1 MAGKTGNILALYAV
15 LYRCTDEDH
24 PLTMREIQDKMVDMG
39 YNCSEDTILRHM
51 RLLREWDV
59 KVEGSMGR
67 NAKYYLGN
75 RLLKKEELKLIVDAI
90 NASNFI
96 GREIAAEM
104 VQKLKELLSEN
115 QRDYLD
121 RNVLGMV
128 NNKTENQK
136 ILDNVDKIQEACDKK
151 VPISFTYMK
160 WNKDL
165 ELVPKSDKAEIVNP
179 WSLIWADDRY
189 YLYAIKNKC
198 GKLVERHYRVDK
210 MTDIKLLKDQT
221 REGMVK
227 VREICPNTY
236 VSRRMGM
243 FTGDERKITVA
254 ASEEMVG
261 PIIDQF
267 GKNIK
272 VCANPDKTDKS
283 NELLIEF
290 YAVPSI
296 ILLGWLIGLGDVEV
310 IGPKEVK
317 EDMIDLLKK
326 TSAKYD
332 RQG

>member
-1 MAGKTGNILALYAV
+1 M
-15 LYRCTDEDH
+15 
-24 PLTMREIQDKMVDMG
+24 TMREIQDEMVEMG

-51 RLLREWDV
+51 RLLREWHV

-67 NAKYYLGN
+67 NARYYLGS

-96 GREIAAEM
+96 GREIADEM

-189 YLYAIKNKC
+189 YLYAIKNQC
-198 GKLVERHYRVDK
+198 GRLVERHYRVDK

-236 VSRRMGM
+236 VSRR
-243 FTGDERKITVA
+243 
-254 ASEEMVG
+254 MVG

-296 ILLGWLIGLGDVEV
+296 ILLGWLVGLGDVEV

-317 EDMIDLLKK
+317 EDMISLLKK

-332 RQG
+332 WQG

>member
-1 MAGKTGNILALYAV
+1 M
-15 LYRCTDEDH
+15 
-24 PLTMREIQDKMVDMG
+24 
-39 YNCSEDTILRHM
+39 
-51 RLLREWDV
+51 
-59 KVEGSMGR
+59 
-67 NAKYYLGN
+67 
-75 RLLKKEELKLIVDAI
+75 
-90 NASNFI
+90 
-96 GREIAAEM
+96 
-104 VQKLKELLSEN
+104 SEN
-115 QRDYLD
+115 QCDYLD

-296 ILLGWLIGLGDVEV
+296 ILLGWLVGLGEIEV

-317 EDMIDLLKK
+317 EDMISLLKK
-326 TSAKYD
+326 TSARYD
-332 RQG
+332 RQ

>member
-96 GREIAAEM
+96 GREIADEM

-128 NNKTENQK
+128 NNKT
-136 ILDNVDKIQEACDKK
+136 DR
-151 VPISFTYMK
+151 
-160 WNKDL
+160 
-165 ELVPKSDKAEIVNP
+165 KSV
-179 WSLIWADDRY
+179 
-189 YLYAIKNKC
+189 
-198 GKLVERHYRVDK
+198 V
-210 MTDIKLLKDQT
+210 
-221 REGMVK
+221 
-227 VREICPNTY
+227 
-236 VSRRMGM
+236 
-243 FTGDERKITVA
+243 
-254 ASEEMVG
+254 
-261 PIIDQF
+261 
-267 GKNIK
+267 
-272 VCANPDKTDKS
+272 
-283 NELLIEF
+283 
-290 YAVPSI
+290 
-296 ILLGWLIGLGDVEV
+296 
-310 IGPKEVK
+310 
-317 EDMIDLLKK
+317 
-326 TSAKYD
+326 
-332 RQG
+332 